1 MPLRHVVIRA
11 PFTEMVGDEQ
21 AEVWLKIGA
30 GDWALYDTV
39 EVQDTPPPQDFE
51 FSNLEA
57 DVTHKV
63 QLRPIRDGRYRAGY
77 LFADPDSWP
86 AQSLLEFVPGDVAA
100 DAPTIVSAT
109 WERTSNVQEEVTV
122 TVTPHPD
129 QLAKK
134 LQLLREGVVVAEVD
148 GPHVGDVELVDIN
161 PPGETSQTYT
171 ARHIQ
176 FTLPGAESDPLE
188 RWVGPDAPTDLVQVA
203 ELNDYYAYH
212 VDWTLA
218 GAGYGTRIRDDWPV
232 AGFINR
238 AFPGSP
244 TNHHDQGVEKESA
257 KMEGADEV
265 LTSCSVEVRHEGA
278 VFGVTDWSDW
288 VGISVDITEHDDE
301 TAH

>member
-21 AEVWLKIGA
+21 VEVWLKIGA
-30 GDWALYDTV
+30 ADWELYDTV
-39 EVQDTPPPQDFE
+39 ALGDAPSDDFE
-51 FSNLEA
+51 FPNLETE
-57 DVTHKV
+57 VTHKV
-63 QLRPIRDGRYRAGY
+63 QLRAIRDGRYRAGY
-77 LFADPDSWP
+77 LFAEPDSWP
-86 AQSLLEFVPGDVAA
+86 VQSLLEFIPGDVAA
-100 DAPTIVSAT
+100 AAPVIVGAT

-122 TVTPHPD
+122 TVTPD
-129 QLAKK
+129 AGNLEKK
-134 LQLLREGVVVAEVD
+134 LQLLRGGVVVAEVD

-161 PPGETSQTYT
+161 PPGETNQTYT

-176 FTLPGAESDPLE
+176 LTLPGAESAPLI

-212 VDWTLA
+212 VDWTIA
-218 GAGYGTRIRDDWPV
+218 GAGYPTRVRDDWPV

-238 AFPGSP
+238 ALLSSP
-244 TNHHDQGVEKESA
+244 TNHHDQGLEKESE
-257 KMEGADEV
+257 KMEGADEQ

-278 VFGVTDWSDW
+278 VFGVTDWSEW
-288 VGISVDITEHDDE
+288 VGISVDVTEHDDE